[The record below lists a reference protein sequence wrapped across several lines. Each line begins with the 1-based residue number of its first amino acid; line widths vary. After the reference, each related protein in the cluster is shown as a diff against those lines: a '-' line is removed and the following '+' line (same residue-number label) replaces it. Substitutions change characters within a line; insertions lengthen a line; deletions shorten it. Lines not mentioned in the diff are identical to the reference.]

1 MTREEVTAHVEKTY
15 SGKLTALETSKD
27 APLYEIKP
35 AELVEIC
42 RSLKEDDQLKLDY
55 LCCLSTVDTGEH
67 FEILYHLTSIATH
80 ARLDLK
86 LTLSYDQDK
95 TGVDSVREIWPGA
108 DWFEREIWE
117 LYGITVNNHPNIGNF
132 LLPENWDQGF
142 PMRKDWD
149 APDFIRMPEK

>member
-1 MTREEVTAHVEKTY
+1 MTRDEVTAYVEKTY
-15 SGKLTALETSKD
+15 SDKLTALETSKD

-35 AELVEIC
+35 SELVEVC
-42 RSLKEDDQLKLDY
+42 RSLKDDAQLKLDY
-55 LCCLSTVDTGEH
+55 LCCLTTVDTGEK

-86 LTLSYDQDK
+86 LTLAYDQDK